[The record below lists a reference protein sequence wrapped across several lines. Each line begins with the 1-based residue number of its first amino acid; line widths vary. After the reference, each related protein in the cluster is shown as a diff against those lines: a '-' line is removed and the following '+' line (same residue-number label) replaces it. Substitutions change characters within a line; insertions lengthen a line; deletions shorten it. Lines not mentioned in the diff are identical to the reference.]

1 MGNIQHYNALLYEK
15 HMGLVDDLV
24 SEGRALR
31 REIVESCKAFAE
43 AMPET
48 ETDELRKE
56 AFDLFMRDVHI
67 AHDEFQKRL
76 GSLCDDQHAS
86 ELERL
91 NTENKELNNRIAD
104 LRGKLTKQEKD
115 NISLSK
121 RLNDNISLSKRLKEN
136 TAELSGKLTKQ
147 EKDNISLSKNVDK
160 LQNKNTELK
169 EQNAKTLEQITKLR
183 EDISKTVESF
193 DVTLEKIDKTIESL
207 IKNVV
212 GSSGIFSSSKVEEE
226 AKKFHEVY
234 SILDNYRREHLL
246 KYKYWREQAKVAHK

>member
-15 HMGLVDDLV
+15 HKGLVDDLA

-31 REIVESCKAFAE
+31 RELVESCKAFAE

-48 ETDELRKE
+48 VTDEIRKE

-76 GSLCDDQHAS
+76 GSLCDGLHES
-86 ELERL
+86 EIERL
-91 NTENKELNNRIAD
+91 NTEKNELNNLIAD
-104 LRGKLTKQEKD
+104 LRGKLTKQEK
-115 NISLSK
+115 
-121 RLNDNISLSKRLKEN
+121 DNISLSKRLKEN

-169 EQNAKTLEQITKLR
+169 EQNAKTLEQITQLR

-193 DVTLEKIDKTIESL
+193 DDTLEKIDRTIKSL

-234 SILDNYRREHLL
+234 SILENYRREHLL